1 MNLELSKPLQTN
13 GRLSR
18 RITPRNLVVW
28 VSVVLILGGMLLIF
42 QKWFFALYQAG
53 FICLMAG
60 AYLQIILGNISPSVT
75 YKQVLKTLVL
85 GSGIFL
91 FIVGLAIWIAPKLTA
106 LL

>member
-42 QKWFFALYQAG
+42 QKWF
-53 FICLMAG
+53 C
-60 AYLQIILGNISPSVT
+60 SV
-75 YKQVLKTLVL
+75 
-85 GSGIFL
+85 SG
-91 FIVGLAIWIAPKLTA
+91 WIHA
-106 LL
+106 